1 MITHVVL
8 FKLADPSPSNIEK
21 TREVLAGMEGKIPQ
35 LRYIEVG
42 VDVIRSQ
49 RSYDL
54 ALITRFDSLEDLRE
68 YQSHPVH
75 MKVLEHIN
83 SVRENVVAVDFQSE

>member
-1 MITHVVL
+1 MITHIVL

-21 TREVLAGMEGKIPQ
+21 TKQVLEDMEGKIPQ

-42 VDVIRSQ
+42 IDVVRSQ

-54 ALITRFDSLEDLRE
+54 ALITRFDSLEDLRA
-68 YQSHPVH
+68 YQVHPVH
-75 MKVLEHIN
+75 VKVLEHIN